1 MGIYR
6 DVFELAAKV
15 GSMEGYL
22 WERPDASSRYLPNWL
37 GNLERMYASLPLEAQ
52 ADCSPAYREV
62 LSKAVE
68 GMDKLLGPGDEIVLL
83 AKRLLADLG

>member
-15 GSMEGYL
+15 GSLEGYL
-22 WERPDASSRYLPNWL
+22 WDRPDASARYLPNWL
-37 GNLERMYASLPLEAQ
+37 GNLERMYASLTPEAQ
-52 ADCSPAYREV
+52 ADCRPAYREV
-62 LSKAVE
+62 LAKAVE
-68 GMDKLLGPGDEIVLL
+68 GMDKLLGPGDEIVVL